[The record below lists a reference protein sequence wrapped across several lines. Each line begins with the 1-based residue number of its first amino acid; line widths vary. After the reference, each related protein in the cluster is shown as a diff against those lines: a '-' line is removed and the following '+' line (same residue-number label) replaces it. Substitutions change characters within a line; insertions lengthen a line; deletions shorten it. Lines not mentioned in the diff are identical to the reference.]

1 MACARVAPLMVNE
14 TCRTGGLQALSKRFR
29 KDPIPASRRGSGREC
44 GGLDWMERLVLRGHP
59 GLALAAAP
67 VLERAGLTL
76 ALTALLVSLDSALAR
91 ALQTRSGRGNHGT
104 SARLAPA
111 INAPIRA
118 PTATSLG

>member
-1 MACARVAPLMVNE
+1 MACARFAPLMVNE

-29 KDPIPASRRGSGREC
+29 KDPIPGSRRGSGR

-91 ALQTRSGRGNHGT
+91 ALQTGSGRGNHGT